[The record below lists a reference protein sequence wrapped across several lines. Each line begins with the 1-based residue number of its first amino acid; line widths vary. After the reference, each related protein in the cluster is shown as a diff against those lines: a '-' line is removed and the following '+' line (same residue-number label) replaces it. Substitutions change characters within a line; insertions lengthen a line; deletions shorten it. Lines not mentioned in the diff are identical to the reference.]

1 MALAVVLVALAA
13 PALATEEEGTYTD
26 AEPMILWLNKIVS
39 KATKGILIFFCF
51 VCIVLSLFL
60 VTSATFHNG

>member
-39 KATKGILIFFCF
+39 KATKGIFIFFF
-51 VCIVLSLFL
+51 FFFVLSTCFW
-60 VTSATFHNG
+60 